1 MIARTAAWCVVAAI
15 CYGVWVAG
23 SAYKSPWNLPVSP
36 VLSKLPPSAPGC
48 GEDCK
53 P

>member
-1 MIARTAAWCVVAAI
+1 MIARAVAWCVVAAI
-15 CYGVWVAG
+15 CYSVYAFGM
-23 SAYKSPWNLPVSP
+23 SYKSPWSLPTSP
-36 VLSKLPPSAPGC
+36 VLSKLPVAAPGC